1 MQKPFLTN
9 ELNKLNRLCR
19 QGVGACFFIANPNV
33 SKQLFYTDVI
43 YVTNKFS
50 IFAMLLI
57 IPCTYESYNT
67 HYLNDNELK
76 ELW

>member
-1 MQKPFLTN
+1 MLKPFLTN

-57 IPCTYESYNT
+57 IHCSYESYNT
-67 HYLNDNELK
+67 QYLNDNELK

>member
-1 MQKPFLTN
+1 ML
-9 ELNKLNRLCR
+9 LCLLRLIHILLPNIRR

-33 SKQLFYTDVI
+33 SKLLFYTDVI

-57 IPCTYESYNT
+57 IHCTYESYNT
-67 HYLNDNELK
+67 H
-76 ELW
+76 